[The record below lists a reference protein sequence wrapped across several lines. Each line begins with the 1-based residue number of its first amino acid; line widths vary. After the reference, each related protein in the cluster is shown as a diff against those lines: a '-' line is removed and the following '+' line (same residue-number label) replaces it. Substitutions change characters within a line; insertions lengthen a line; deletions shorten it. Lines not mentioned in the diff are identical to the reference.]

1 MSDSGGPI
9 LDIDDASEI
18 TSAAGRFTTAVHT
31 ATEVASGSADT
42 LRPET
47 KPESDLDRAM
57 CDQLEWVR
65 STFAAAARSSAG
77 RADDVLVDALFGTSE
92 LGAADVHNGSRT
104 RYESI

>member
-9 LDIDDASEI
+9 LDIDDAPEI
-18 TSAAGRFTTAVHT
+18 NSAAGRFTTAVHT
-31 ATEVASGSADT
+31 ATEAAHGSAAT

-47 KPESDLDRAM
+47 KPVSDLDRTM
-57 CDQLEWVR
+57 CDQMEWVR

-92 LGAADVHNGSRT
+92 LEAADVHNGSRT
-104 RYESI
+104 RYEPI